1 VLLRQAHVNAD
12 KHDGRTIEELRAAL
26 ASKTGENVVIRRFAR
41 FAVGD

>member
-1 VLLRQAHVNAD
+1 MLLKQAHVNGE
-12 KHDGRTIEELRAAL
+12 KYEGRTIEEIRAEI